1 MQNILLLLF
10 FFYEKKNGE
19 IKASMRSNEAVNVS
33 EIAVR
38 FGGGGHIRA
47 SGCTLYGSFEE
58 VMPPVINE
66 LKKALEV

>member
-1 MQNILLLLF
+1 
-10 FFYEKKNGE
+10 
-19 IKASMRSNEAVNVS
+19 MRSNEAVNVS